1 MGARR
6 PGAGLRRLPQEAA
19 REGRAAVAPA
29 AQPAATGFA
38 RAVDVAL
45 EQLDALIAAK
55 HGAAPPAKRT
65 KRLFGDATNVVLGF

>member
-1 MGARR
+1 MLPYTTRR
-6 PGAGLRRLPQEAA
+6 EEAA
-19 REGRAAVAPA
+19 REGRAAAAPA

-55 HGAAPPAKRT
+55 HAVPPAKRT